1 MKSLLRRYVMSH
13 RLFQMFIILHYSML
27 MKGSVVISA
36 KDCLVHFLPVNINVM
51 MFLKDYQQSQK
62 GSYPQMLTQT
72 SNYVIIISM
81 SDHVRSLA
89 ADINAMMPEKSK
101 NISKWDT
108 LDP

>member
-1 MKSLLRRYVMSH
+1 MEGR
-13 RLFQMFIILHYSML
+13 
-27 MKGSVVISA
+27 VVIFV
-36 KDCLVHFLPVNINVM
+36 KDCPVHSLPANINVM

-62 GSYPQMLTQT
+62 GSHPQMLTPT